1 MKKQSEGIKG
11 ISWRMVVRFLIYVV
25 LLPFVLFIAAGRFDW
40 TMAWIYIGIHVFFTL
55 ISRLIVFRLSP
66 ETLVER
72 GRAMQAEDVAAGE
85 RFMVVIVGLFG
96 PLAIWTIAGLD
107 DRFGWSPDL
116 SFLTLGIALLGVV
129 LGYFL
134 GTWAMVTNAFFSA
147 VVRIQ
152 KDRGHKVVTDG
163 PYRFV
168 RHPAYSGGL
177 VSSLT
182 MPLMLGS
189 FWALIPS
196 GIALIFLVIRMKN
209 EDKML
214 MEELPGYADYALQTR
229 YRLVPGIW

>member
-1 MKKQSEGIKG
+1 MEQQSEGISAIG
-11 ISWRMVVRFLIYVV
+11 WRMVVRFLVYVV
-25 LLPFVLFIAAGRFDW
+25 FLPLVLFIAAGTVDW
-40 TMAWIYIGIHVFFTL
+40 VMAWIYVAIHIVFTL
-55 ISRLIVFRLSP
+55 LSRFMVYRTNP

-72 GRAMQAEDVAAGE
+72 ARSTQAEDAAGGD
-85 RFMVVIVGLFG
+85 RAMVLIVGLLG
-96 PLAIWTIAGLD
+96 PLVIWIVAGLNKRFSWPPDVSFTLQIISIAGIV
-107 DRFGWSPDL
+107 FGY
-116 SFLTLGIALLGVV
+116 A
-129 LGYFL
+129 L
-134 GTWAMVTNAFFSA
+134 GTWAMVTNAYFSA

-177 VSSLT
+177 VSSLA

-214 MEELPGYADYALQTR
+214 MEELPGYSDYAQQTR
-229 YRLVPGIW
+229 YRLLPGIW

>member
-1 MKKQSEGIKG
+1 
-11 ISWRMVVRFLIYVV
+11 MVVRFLIYVV

-40 TMAWIYIGIHVFFTL
+40 TMAWIYIGIHIAFTL

-72 GRAMQAEDVAAGE
+72 GRAMQAEDVAAGD
-85 RFMVVIVGLFG
+85 RFMVVIVGLLG
-96 PLAIWTIAGLD
+96 PLAIWTIAGLNK
-107 DRFGWSPDL
+107 RFSWPPDV
-116 SFLTLGIALLGVV
+116 SFTLQIISIAGIVF
-129 LGYFL
+129 GYAL
-134 GTWAMVTNAFFSA
+134 GTWAMVTNAYFSA

-177 VSSLT
+177 VSSLA

>member
-40 TMAWIYIGIHVFFTL
+40 TMAWIYIGIHIFFTL

-72 GRAMQAEDVAAGE
+72 GRAMQAEDVATGE
-85 RFMVVIVGLFG
+85 RFMVVIVGLLG
-96 PLAIWTIAGLD
+96 PLAIWTIAGLNK
-107 DRFGWSPDL
+107 RFSWPPDV
-116 SFLTLGIALLGVV
+116 SFTLQIISIAGIVF
-129 LGYFL
+129 GYAL
-134 GTWAMVTNAFFSA
+134 GTWAMVTNAYFSA

-177 VSSLT
+177 VSSLA

-214 MEELPGYADYALQTR
+214 MDELPGYSDYALQTR

>member
-1 MKKQSEGIKG
+1 
-11 ISWRMVVRFLIYVV
+11 
-25 LLPFVLFIAAGRFDW
+25 
-40 TMAWIYIGIHVFFTL
+40 
-55 ISRLIVFRLSP
+55 
-66 ETLVER
+66 
-72 GRAMQAEDVAAGE
+72 MQAEDVAVGD

-96 PLAIWTIAGLD
+96 PLVIWTIAGLD

-116 SFLTLGIALLGVV
+116 SFLTQGIALLGVV
-129 LGYFL
+129 LGYVL
-134 GTWAMVTNAFFSA
+134 GTWAMVTNAYFSA

-168 RHPAYSGGL
+168 RHPAYAGGV
-177 VSSLT
+177 VSSIA

-189 FWALIPS
+189 FWALVPS
-196 GIALIFLVIRMKN
+196 GIALIFLVIRTKN

-214 MEELPGYADYALQTR
+214 MEELPGYSDYAQQTR